1 MRHLIGPCA
10 EYGGKLRSKKKPAQ
24 GGMMVVDECLLRVAS
39 CRTLRLSNSGLG
51 VCFCVGSG
59 RSLISP
65 KVVEPVS
72 GKLSISS
79 CMGNLFMPKVMLD
92 RSSIVAMISQIEPS
106 GVSQHMWMRRER

>member
-10 EYGGKLRSKKKPAQ
+10 EYGGKLRSKKKPTQ

-65 KVVEPVS
+65 KVVES
-72 GKLSISS
+72 IRRQLRISS
-79 CMGNLFMPKVMLD
+79 RMGDLFVAQVVLD
-92 RSSIVAMISQIEPS
+92 SSGIVAVI
-106 GVSQHMWMRRER
+106 R